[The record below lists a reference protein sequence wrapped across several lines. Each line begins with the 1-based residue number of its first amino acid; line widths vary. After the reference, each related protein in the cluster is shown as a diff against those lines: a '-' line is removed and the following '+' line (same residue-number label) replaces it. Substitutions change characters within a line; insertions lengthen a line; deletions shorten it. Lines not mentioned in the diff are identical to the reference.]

1 MEIAPIFNLAL
12 GLIILL
18 LTLLTLYFPIV
29 IYLNLRKYKEASL
42 GLIFSNL
49 ESSIIA
55 FKFLGLA
62 VLIFAI
68 GRIIDLLNLIS
79 FSSSVDILATLLY
92 LVTDIL
98 LIYAFYKLLIII
110 RIRNSMDKE
119 LNKKIN

>member
-1 MEIAPIFNLAL
+1 MEIASIFNLTI
-12 GLIILL
+12 GLIILV
-18 LTLLTLYFPIV
+18 LTLLTLYFPVV

-55 FKFLGLA
+55 FKVLGVA

-92 LVTDIL
+92 LITDIL

-110 RIRNSMDKE
+110 RIRKSMDKE
-119 LNKKIN
+119 LNVK

>member
-1 MEIAPIFNLAL
+1 MEIASIFNLTI
-12 GLIILL
+12 GLIILV
-18 LTLLTLYFPIV
+18 LTLLTLYFPVV

-55 FKFLGLA
+55 FKVLGVA

-92 LVTDIL
+92 LITDIL

-110 RIRNSMDKE
+110 RIRKSTDKE
-119 LNKKIN
+119 LNVK

>member
-1 MEIAPIFNLAL
+1 MEIASIFNLTI
-12 GLIILL
+12 GLIILV

-55 FKFLGLA
+55 FKVLGVA

-68 GRIIDLLNLIS
+68 GRIVDLLNLIS

-92 LVTDIL
+92 LITDIL

-110 RIRNSMDKE
+110 RIRKSMDKE
-119 LNKKIN
+119 LNVK

>member
-1 MEIAPIFNLAL
+1 MEIASIFNLTI
-12 GLIILL
+12 GLIILI
-18 LTLLTLYFPIV
+18 LTLLTLYFPII

-42 GLIFSNL
+42 GLIFSNV

-55 FKFLGLA
+55 FKVLGLA

-98 LIYAFYKLLIII
+98 LIYAFYKLLVII
-110 RIRNSMDKE
+110 RIRKSIDKE
-119 LNKKIN
+119 LNAE

>member
-1 MEIAPIFNLAL
+1 MEIAAIFNLTM
-12 GLIILL
+12 GLIILI

-55 FKFLGLA
+55 FKVLGLA

-79 FSSSVDILATLLY
+79 FSSLVDILATLLY

-98 LIYAFYKLLIII
+98 LIYAFYKLLVII
-110 RIRNSMDKE
+110 RIRKSMDKE
-119 LNKKIN
+119 LNVK